1 MAFANPAARRHRR
14 RARHS
19 PLAAPLALFLI
30 AGVAAVSY
38 VGYVLWPRWPDAP
51 VALGA
56 PALPIVVAGAAFN
69 IEPAAIRMPVQR
81 HPGTQ
86 DRVDLAYVWPTL
98 VPPDPA
104 EKAAAPGAPIEP
116 IERLFVTIEGTD
128 GTMPPIER
136 VETIYPRY
144 LVAEPVAGPAGLTLR
159 GFRKDTPYAGEELAF
174 EFERATALPG
184 ALFAPRRCRLG
195 KLPVGKAHR
204 RRQPHL
210 PISPRLAGKL
220 AASGRRHRY
229 GDGAAAGAVMQQRH
243 LSRHARPC
251 AGHPRLP
258 S

>member
-51 VALGA
+51 VAIGA

-98 VPPDPA
+98 TPPDPA
-104 EKAAAPGAPIEP
+104 EKTAAPGAPIQP
-116 IERLFVTIEGTD
+116 IERLFLTIEGAD
-128 GTMPPIER
+128 GVMPPIER
-136 VETIYPRY
+136 AETIYPRY
-144 LVAEPVAGPAGLTLR
+144 LVAEPTAGPEGLTLR

-174 EFERATALPG
+174 ESN
-184 ALFAPRRCRLG
+184 APQHFLARC
-195 KLPVGKAHR
+195 
-204 RRQPHL
+204 
-210 PISPRLAGKL
+210 
-220 AASGRRHRY
+220 
-229 GDGAAAGAVMQQRH
+229 
-243 LSRHARPC
+243 SRHGVVGSGSCLLEKRIGDASLTFRFPRAWLENWRQVAQGIDTLTARL
-251 AGHPRLP
+251 HPQ
-258 S
+258 